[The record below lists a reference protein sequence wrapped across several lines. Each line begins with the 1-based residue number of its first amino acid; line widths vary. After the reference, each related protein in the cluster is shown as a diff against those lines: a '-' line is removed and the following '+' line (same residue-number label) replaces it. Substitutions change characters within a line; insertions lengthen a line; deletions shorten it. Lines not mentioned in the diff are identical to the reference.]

1 MLIGG
6 EILIEQK
13 LRVIVPDEVYQFDKL
28 TKGDPY
34 HFSQWGNDR
43 NGMAC
48 MYYWFYSKDKA
59 KKNQKRV
66 FMAEIESLLKKV
78 YKSDSDIIN
87 RKLFVEQCPK
97 TLLDGGCG
105 YAVTIRLLEALGIVE
120 YVGRVGARII
130 NKDKIKDITGI

>member
-1 MLIGG
+1 M
-6 EILIEQK
+6 IEQK
-13 LRVIVPDEVYQFDKL
+13 LRAIVPDEVNQFDKL

-34 HFSQWGNDR
+34 YFSHWEKDR

-48 MYYWFYSKDKA
+48 MYYWFYSRDKA

-66 FMAEIESLLKKV
+66 FMAEIERLLKKAH
-78 YKSDSDIIN
+78 KSDPDIIN

-105 YAVTIRLLEALGIVE
+105 YAVTVRLLEALGIVE

-130 NKDKIKDITGI
+130 NKDKIRDIIGI